1 MAWRGLHL
9 TTPGRLSLADN
20 QVVVMQ
26 DDGAARIPLED
37 LAWILLDTPQATLTV
52 ALLSAC
58 MSAGIAI
65 IACDAAHTPNGMALP
80 FHRHHRQGAVAA
92 LQAGISLPLRKRLWQ
107 VVVQAKIRNQAAAL
121 RSCGGDATPLDAMA
135 ARVGSGDPDNIEARA
150 ARDYWHA
157 FFPAFKREAEADRRN
172 AMLNYGYAVIR
183 AAVARGLVAAGLL
196 PAFGI
201 GHASKT
207 NAFNLADD
215 MVEPFRPFV
224 DVLVWQMSDTGRTKH
239 GQLTVD
245 HRRRLAALPL
255 EQADIGAEAMTL
267 LVATER
273 TAASLV
279 RAMEHGSAAL
289 LELPRLPPVRV

>member
-1 MAWRGLHL
+1 M
-9 TTPGRLSLADN
+9 
-20 QVVVMQ
+20 
-26 DDGAARIPLED
+26 ED
-37 LAWILLDTPQATLTV
+37 LAWIVLDTPQATLTA

-58 MSAGIAI
+58 MSGGIAI

-92 LQAGISLPLRKRLWQ
+92 LQANISHPLRKRLWQ

-121 RSCGGDATPLDAMA
+121 RCCGIDGTPLDAMA
-135 ARVGSGDPDNIEARA
+135 MRVGSGDPDNTEARA
-150 ARDYWHA
+150 ARHYWQA
-157 FFPAFKREAEADRRN
+157 FFPAFTREAEADLRN

-183 AAVARGLVAAGLL
+183 AAIARGLVAAGLL

-224 DVLVWQMSDTGRTKH
+224 DVLVWQMSDNGVTKQ
-239 GQLTVD
+239 GQLTLD

-255 EQADIGAEAMTL
+255 EEADIGAEAMTL

-273 TAASLV
+273 AGASLV

-289 LELPRLPPVRV
+289 LELPRLPPTRT